1 MKQII
6 QTIKNGIAKMK
17 LNYYKK
23 SDGLYLFFAK
33 DNSVDINEVWLTSAI
48 MQCPA
53 LKKKNSK
60 GEYITVKMQYMEEHE
75 TTKFKFKPDADYV
88 IYIPRANRITKITLD
103 YTTVTNPLSD
113 FARITSLTYLS
124 IIGTKI
130 HGNVNELKKL
140 PFLGQLYLSDTYI
153 KGITNTIFNNWNHL
167 IVHEVI

>member
-6 QTIKNGIAKMK
+6 QTIKNEITKLK
-17 LNYYKK
+17 LNYSKK
-23 SDGLYLFFAK
+23 SDGLYLFFEK
-33 DNSVDINEVWLTSAI
+33 DDSVDINEVWLTSAI
-48 MQCPA
+48 MQCPV

-60 GEYITVKMQYMEEHE
+60 GEYIPVKMQYVDVN
-75 TTKFKFKPDADYV
+75 TAIFKFKPDADYV
-88 IYIPRANRITKITLD
+88 IYIPKANRITKITLD

-124 IIGTKI
+124 IVGTKI

>member
-6 QTIKNGIAKMK
+6 QTIKNGITKLK
-17 LNYYKK
+17 LNYSKK
-23 SDGLYLFFAK
+23 SDGLYLFFTK
-33 DNSVDINEVWLTSAI
+33 DNSVDINEVWITSAI
-48 MQCPA
+48 MQCPV

-60 GEYITVKMQYMEEHE
+60 GEYILVKMQYAEEHK
-75 TTKFKFKPDADYV
+75 TAKFEFKPDADYV
-88 IYIPRANRITKITLD
+88 IYIPKANRITKITLD

-124 IIGTKI
+124 IVGTKI

-153 KGITNTIFNNWNHL
+153 KGITHTIFNNWNHL

>member
-6 QTIKNGIAKMK
+6 QTIKNGIAKLK
-17 LNYYKK
+17 LNYTKK
-23 SDGLYLFFAK
+23 DDGLYLFFEQ
-33 DNSVDINEVWLTSAI
+33 DNSVYANEVWITSAI
-48 MQCPA
+48 MQCPV
-53 LKKKNSK
+53 LKKKNAK
-60 GEYITVKMQYMEEHE
+60 GKYVPVKMQYVEEYK
-75 TTKFKFKPDADYV
+75 TIKFEFTADADYV
-88 IYIPRANRITKITLD
+88 IYIPKANRITKITLD

-130 HGNVNELKKL
+130 HGNVNELKQL

-153 KGITNTIFNNWNHL
+153 KGITKSIFNNWNQL

>member
-6 QTIKNGIAKMK
+6 QTIKNGITKLK
-17 LNYYKK
+17 LNYSKK

-33 DNSVDINEVWLTSAI
+33 DDSVDINEVWLTSAI
-48 MQCPA
+48 MQCPV

-60 GEYITVKMQYMEEHE
+60 GEYIPVKMQYVDVN
-75 TTKFKFKPDADYV
+75 TAIFKFKPDADYV
-88 IYIPRANRITKITLD
+88 IYIPKANRITKITLD

-124 IIGTKI
+124 IVGTKI

-167 IVHEVI
+167 IVHNVY